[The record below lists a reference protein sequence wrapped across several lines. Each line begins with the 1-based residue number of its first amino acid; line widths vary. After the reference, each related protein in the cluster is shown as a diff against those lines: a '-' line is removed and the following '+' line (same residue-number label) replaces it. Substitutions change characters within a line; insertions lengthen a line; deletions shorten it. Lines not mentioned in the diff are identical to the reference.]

1 MAERVSIT
9 SPVGR
14 LVAGSLY
21 KGNDKDFD
29 GNPLVDKEGK
39 PYLEYYFALA
49 LPKTKANWWEEDW
62 GKVIL
67 NVGAKAFPGSY
78 NTRRDFAWKITDGD
92 STDPGKSKTRTRPCD
107 REGYADHWVLNMRS
121 GFVPKTSHIVNNEA
135 VPLNEEGAIKTGYY
149 VQVMFY
155 VKGNDNQ
162 NNPGVYLN
170 HAMVCLRGYGSEITS
185 GPDLKEAGFGGGT
198 LPQGA
203 SAIPLASPAPFPSM
217 ATVPSAG
224 VPPASIPAPSAPAA
238 PASSPIPVLPNPQ
251 FLQMPAPG
259 AGVPQSNPPSGAQMP
274 SVGAISAPPASA
286 SPSSGPRYRMTA
298 QGTREEWHA
307 KGWTDAQMIQGGY
320 MVQE

>member
-1 MAERVSIT
+1 LADRVSIT

-29 GNPLVDKEGK
+29 GNPLVDKDGK

-49 LPKTKANWWEEDW
+49 IPKTKAAWWEEDW

-67 NVGAKAFPGSY
+67 NVGATAFAASY
-78 NTRRDFAWKITDGD
+78 QRRDFSWKITDGD
-92 STDPGKSKTRTRPCD
+92 STDPGKSKTQTRPCD
-107 REGYADHWVLNMRS
+107 REGYAGHWVLNLRS
-121 GFVPKTSHIVNNEA
+121 GFAPKTSHIVNNEA
-135 VPLNEEGAIKTGYY
+135 VPLNEEGAIKNGFW

-170 HAMVCLRGYGSEITS
+170 HAMVCLRGYGKEINY

-203 SAIPLASPAPFPSM
+203 STIPLASSVPFAATG
-217 ATVPSAG
+217 ATVPSAAAL
-224 VPPASIPAPSAPAA
+224 PASIPAPSVPAA
-238 PASSPIPVLPNPQ
+238 PAASPSPIPVLPNPG
-251 FLQMPAPG
+251 FLQMPP
-259 AGVPQSNPPSGAQMP
+259 PPSNLPSGAP
-274 SVGAISAPPASA
+274 SPVAGAIPPPPATA
-286 SPSSGPRYRMTA
+286 SPSSPRYRMT
-298 QGTREEWHA
+298 QGGTREEWLA
-307 KGWTDAQMIQGGY
+307 KGWTDAQLIQGGY